1 MQLHR
6 LTAVTT
12 LLQIVATLAATVPK
26 FSWTLTPANTTQQ
39 FRGLSPVTDK
49 VTWVSG
55 TNGTVLRTVNSG
67 STWTDISPDFDPSED
82 RSNFEF
88 RDIHAWSANAAVVLS
103 IGEGNA
109 SRIYVTRDGGA
120 TWKQTF
126 INKEERAF
134 YDCMAFEKGKHSLHG
149 LAMSDPVDGK
159 FRLIET
165 WDGGLH
171 WSIVPQA
178 GMPPAL
184 TGEFAF
190 AASGTCIEAAAGRWY
205 LASGG
210 VDPGRIFYSSGNGRS
225 WSVTN
230 SSIAGGPAA
239 GVFSVRFRDAKM
251 GIAVGGDF
259 EKPTLS
265 VDNAAWSHDGGKS
278 WQKAESFPAGY
289 RSGVSW
295 VPGRREGVAIA
306 VGTSGSD
313 FTLDGG
319 RSWSKLDNGTFD
331 AVECVSKHLCWASG
345 SRGRVAKLELRV

>member
-1 MQLHR
+1 MRSFR
-6 LTAVTT
+6 LTAVAA
-12 LLQIVATLAATVPK
+12 LYQSVSVLAATLPK
-26 FSWTLTPANTTQQ
+26 FTWTLTPTNSSQQ
-39 FRGLSPVTDK
+39 FRGLSPVTEK

-55 TNGTVLRTVNSG
+55 TRGTILRTTNSG
-67 STWTDISPDFDPSED
+67 STWTDISPQFDPSED

-88 RDIHAWSANAAVVLS
+88 RDIHAWSAKAAVVLS

-120 TWKQTF
+120 TWNPTF
-126 INKEERAF
+126 INDEDSAF
-134 YDCMAFEKGKHSLHG
+134 YDCMAFEQGIKSHHG
-149 LAMSDPVDGK
+149 LAMSDPVNGK
-159 FRLIET
+159 FRLVET

-171 WSIVPQA
+171 WSIVPQN

-184 TGEFAF
+184 TGEFGF

-205 LASGG
+205 IASGG
-210 VDPGRIFYSSGNGRS
+210 VDPGRIFYSSGSSRS

-230 SSIAGGPAA
+230 STIAGGPAA
-239 GVFSVRFRDAKM
+239 GVFSVRFRDSKL

-259 EKPTLS
+259 EKPTLNL
-265 VDNAAWSHDGGKS
+265 DNAAWSHDGGKS

-295 VPGRREGVAIA
+295 VPGHRKGIAVA

-313 FTLDGG
+313 YTLDGG
-319 RSWSKLDNGTFD
+319 RNWNKLDNGTFD
-331 AVECVSKHLCWASG
+331 AVECISKHVCWASG
-345 SRGRVAKLELRV
+345 SRGRVAKLELRI